1 MTAFSAP
8 SRKTLNFASLRKRRQ
23 PSRNLSLKDYTYGDR
38 RFGISLNAI
47 MTTQLNTPSQSIV
60 EFLLLEHFYTILW
73 SSRGYNY

>member
-8 SRKTLNFASLRKRRQ
+8 SRKTLNFASLRKRR
-23 PSRNLSLKDYTYGDR
+23 RNLSLKDYAYGDR